1 MNVGSELRHW
11 QSFLYFPSPNQVG
24 LNDYQFDD
32 SNRQPLHYV
41 KEFHVSAAS
50 AEIGDHEHCTASF
63 IVPIPRILPL
73 GDRIARVHVGT
84 YDGR

>member
-41 KEFHVSAAS
+41 KEFHGSAVS
-50 AEIGDHEHCTASF
+50 AEIGYHDHRIASF